1 MSGLDTQQSAELPPE
16 AKDVTL
22 PGAPES
28 KTVSIEA
35 CEEFGGVPLLFQ
47 PVLNRGE
54 CKLSRHVALSMK
66 LSLSLISRCPSAA
79 GTNFSHEE
87 RKQHQ

>member
-1 MSGLDTQQSAELPPE
+1 MSGLDSQQSAELPPE

-54 CKLSRHVALSMK
+54 CKQSRHAALSK
-66 LSLSLISRCPSAA
+66 QSFSLISRCPLAA
-79 GTNFSHEE
+79 GTNFTIEE

>member
-1 MSGLDTQQSAELPPE
+1 MSGLDTQKSAELPPE

-22 PGAPES
+22 PGAPEA

-54 CKLSRHVALSMK
+54 CKQSRHVAMSTHFY
-66 LSLSLISRCPSAA
+66 SLVSRCPSAA
-79 GTNFSHEE
+79 GTNFTLEE

>member
-1 MSGLDTQQSAELPPE
+1 MSGLDTRQSAELPPE

-54 CKLSRHVALSMK
+54 CKQSRHVAVSK
-66 LSLSLISRCPSAA
+66 HPFSLISRCLSAA